1 MAAIAATML
10 AAAALGMSAI
20 QSREQAQAQKKSMRL
35 QEAAQTRALR
45 ERLATQRQTE
55 QAEAK
60 LRAKQPDISSLM
72 SAEQQRALGGPTAT
86 MLTGTGGSNSQV
98 RTTTLLGE

>member
-1 MAAIAATML
+1 
-10 AAAALGMSAI
+10 
-20 QSREQAQAQKKSMRL
+20 MRM

-60 LRAKQPDISSLM
+60 IKAKQPDISSLM